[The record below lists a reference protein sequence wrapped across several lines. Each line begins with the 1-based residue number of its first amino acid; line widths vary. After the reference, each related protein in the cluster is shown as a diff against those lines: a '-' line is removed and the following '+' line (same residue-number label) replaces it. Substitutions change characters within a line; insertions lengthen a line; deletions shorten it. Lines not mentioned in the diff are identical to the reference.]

1 MHGLQTDRRP
11 QLDGTTVGYLTT
23 NRASA
28 CGRVLPATSLAR
40 AAAVQRIAGIQCP
53 VAVGSVRV
61 WTERPPRV
69 DRSSERSPLLMYFH
83 RSTSGKLSDP
93 LPCYCQAQR
102 IRKRGRPA
110 RRIAWERKNLPSAQL
125 DQSISRQAAWMP
137 DLAAGI
143 YRQRGNR
150 LDGKFLAETRR
161 DIFTVRL
168 KSIPAID
175 LESYSHSII
184 NKHSK
189 LLTYKGS
196 ATASALFTVTFTVN
210 LICASKL
217 ALRIYRHLS
226 TPVGE
231 PLRLRFRG
239 LSTCIDLRSD
249 HQERFQ
255 ALPVV

>member
-137 DLAAGI
+137 D
-143 YRQRGNR
+143 GNR

-226 TPVGE
+226 ASIDGCRRAFAP
-231 PLRLRFRG
+231 PLSRSIDVYRLA
-239 LSTCIDLRSD
+239 
-249 HQERFQ
+249 Q
-255 ALPVV
+255 

>member
-1 MHGLQTDRRP
+1 
-11 QLDGTTVGYLTT
+11 
-23 NRASA
+23 
-28 CGRVLPATSLAR
+28 
-40 AAAVQRIAGIQCP
+40 
-53 VAVGSVRV
+53 
-61 WTERPPRV
+61 
-69 DRSSERSPLLMYFH
+69 
-83 RSTSGKLSDP
+83 
-93 LPCYCQAQR
+93 
-102 IRKRGRPA
+102 
-110 RRIAWERKNLPSAQL
+110 
-125 DQSISRQAAWMP
+125 MP

-150 LDGKFLAETRR
+150 LDGEFLAGTRR

-255 ALPVV
+255 ELPVV

>member
-125 DQSISRQAAWMP
+125 NQSISRQAAWMP

-175 LESYSHSII
+175 LES
-184 NKHSK
+184 SK